1 MVAFRG
7 AVQREAIFQAVQQM
21 YTEVATHPHKLFH
34 FLTGRA
40 ACQFVGYP
48 SVQLDAIPMTAVE
61 SFAGVGYPFAEE
73 VIQKGGRVLDVGAG
87 SGHGCLAGRNIGR
100 VLRGRCGEST

>member
-34 FLTGRA
+34 FPTGRT
-40 ACQFVGYP
+40 ACLFVGYP
-48 SVQLDAIPMTAVE
+48 PVQLDTIPRRRW
-61 SFAGVGYPFAEE
+61 SPLLGW
-73 VIQKGGRVLDVGAG
+73 VIPLPEG
-87 SGHGCLAGRNIGR
+87 
-100 VLRGRCGEST
+100 